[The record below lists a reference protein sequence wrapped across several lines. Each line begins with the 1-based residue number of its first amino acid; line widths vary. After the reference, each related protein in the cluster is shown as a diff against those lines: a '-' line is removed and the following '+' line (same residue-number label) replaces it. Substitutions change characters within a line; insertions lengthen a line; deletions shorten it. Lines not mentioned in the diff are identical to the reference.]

1 VTYLSI
7 TGTGKRAKETTNLGI
22 AVSFDGSSKGAY
34 KIVMQRTDGSEV
46 TLTMLAVIT
55 KDGMNYIRG
64 QSWNKMYEISG
75 LKEIVEQMES
85 GNEKS

>member
-1 VTYLSI
+1 MVMNI
-7 TGTGKRAKETTNLGI
+7 TKTGERAKGTTNLGI
-22 AVSFDGSSKGAY
+22 AVSFVGSSKGEY

-46 TLTMLAVIT
+46 MLTTLAVIT

-64 QSWNKMYEISG
+64 QSWNKMYESSG

-85 GNEKS
+85 GNEI